1 MHVQRDKVRAFH
13 ACLLGEWVV
22 RVRETAY
29 PIYNPALLIS
39 STELFLRFCAEINAF
54 ASELLNAEYASLIRE
69 SSIPETLHGAS
80 RRRYGCMIDFS

>member
-39 STELFLRFCAEINAF
+39 SIELATAFLSGFRHWPDKMAEKF
-54 ASELLNAEYASLIRE
+54 KL
-69 SSIPETLHGAS
+69 
-80 RRRYGCMIDFS
+80 